1 MISRVKSVFVLRSI
15 PPRQFRPL
23 FLVMATTAG
32 DLNESIERNF
42 LQFLLKFKKSFIEDP
57 SVGGES
63 HYISRIK
70 EMKQNGVRNLL
81 VDFKH
86 ISELNA
92 DDLDF
97 DPLDFEMVISQHFLR
112 VQPALLKAVNTFV
125 RSINPEITEW
135 VASSPHP
142 FALGFYNLGDT
153 KGIRSLRTRA
163 LGELQAIGG
172 TVTRTSEVKPEL
184 IVGVFE
190 CPECKREITGVEQ
203 QFKYTE
209 PALCLNPQCRNRG
222 NFILKPESSVFTD
235 WQKVRLQEHASD
247 IPAGSMPRSIDVII
261 RGEMCDRVKPGD
273 KITVSGALIV
283 VPDVPA
289 LMKPGDVSKTVRREQ
304 RKKPA
309 DSAADGVSGIKQL
322 GVRNLSYKICF
333 VSSYVEVDGAA
344 APGTMYGSI
353 DDGSDASNTVM
364 ISAAEKEK
372 LREISESPNVFSL
385 LASAIAPRVSGH
397 EDIKKGVLLMLMGGV
412 QKQTAEGVKLRGDIN
427 TCIVGDPSTAKSQ
440 FLKFVASFY
449 PRTVYTSG
457 KASTAAGLTASVT
470 RDVDANDVVIEP
482 GALMLADN
490 GVCCIDEFD
499 KMDLK
504 DQVAIH
510 EAMEQ
515 QTISISKAGIQA
527 QMNARA
533 SILAAANPKYGT
545 YDPSKSLRQ
554 NVDFSEPILSRFD
567 LFYVV
572 LDRINPEDDKRISE
586 HIIQLRNPNHTAT
599 QRQEVSTQELLQY
612 IKLGKQIKPRLTEP
626 ARRRVIRYYTAMRQ
640 HEKSSYRRAY
650 RVTVRQLESLIRL
663 SEALAR
669 VYWSDEVRGE
679 HVDEAYALLRGS
691 IRRIDQA
698 NVEFELTEEERP
710 PVEETMDDGTAMDVT
725 DGAGAETQARR
736 KPKKLQIGYAEYE
749 RIARMLAMHLD
760 QEEAEL
766 RTVTEE
772 ELIAWYIMQV
782 ESSIQTESM
791 LLDTQRMIELVIER
805 LVNKD
810 KILIVLEES
819 KDPKNPQQRV
829 LTKHPNFVTDTAPT
843 FTHAA
848 TGTQVGG
855 PATQV

>member
-1 MISRVKSVFVLRSI
+1 M
-15 PPRQFRPL
+15 
-23 FLVMATTAG
+23 
-32 DLNESIERNF
+32 NESIERNF
-42 LQFLLKFKKSFIEDP
+42 LQVLLKFKKSFMEDV
-57 SVGGES
+57 STGGEPF
-63 HYISRIK
+63 YISKVK
-70 EMKQNGVRNLL
+70 EMKMNGLRNLL

-86 ISELNA
+86 IAELNA
-92 DDLDF
+92 EDLDF
-97 DPLDFEMVISQHFLR
+97 DPLDFEMVIQQHYLR
-112 VQPALLKAVNTFV
+112 VQSALLKAVSTFV
-125 RSINPEITEW
+125 RSINPEVTEW
-135 VASSPHP
+135 VSSSPHP
-142 FALGFYNLGDT
+142 LGLGFYNLGDSH
-153 KGIRSLRTRA
+153 GLRSLRTA
-163 LGELQAIGG
+163 KLGELQAIGG

-184 IVGVFE
+184 MVAVFD
-190 CPECKREITGVEQ
+190 CPDCGREITGVEQ
-203 QFKYTE
+203 QFKFTE
-209 PALCLNPQCRNRG
+209 PPICLNPQCRNKNG
-222 NFILKPESSVFTD
+222 FILKPANSVFAD
-235 WQKVRLQEHASD
+235 WQKVRLQENAGD

-261 RGEMCDRVKPGD
+261 RGELCDRVKPGD
-273 KITVSGALIV
+273 KVTVTGALIV

-289 LMKPGDVSKTVRREQ
+289 LMKPGDISKSVRREQ
-304 RKKPA
+304 NKKPG
-309 DSAADGVSGIKQL
+309 DSAADGVTGIKQL
-322 GVRNLSYKICF
+322 GVRNLSHKTCF
-333 VSSYVEVDGAA
+333 VASFVSVEHAAGGVDDLTGENV
-344 APGTMYGSI
+344 I
-353 DDGSDASNTVM
+353 
-364 ISAAEKEK
+364 ISAATKEK
-372 LREISESPNVFSL
+372 LREISESPNVISL

-397 EDIKKGVLLMLMGGV
+397 EDIKKGILLMLMGGV
-412 QKQTAEGVKLRGDIN
+412 QKQSPEGVKLRGDIN
-427 TCIVGDPSTAKSQ
+427 TCIVGDPATAKSQ

-470 RDVDANDVVIEP
+470 RDPEINDVVIEP

-499 KMDLK
+499 KMDSK

-533 SILAAANPKYGT
+533 SILAAANPKWGN
-545 YDPSKSLRQ
+545 YDPSKSLKQ
-554 NVDFSEPILSRFD
+554 NVDLTEPILSRFD

-572 LDRINPEDDKRISE
+572 LDRVNPDDDRRIAKHVLS
-586 HIIQLRNPNHTAT
+586 LRMPNGASQAC
-599 QRQEVSTQELLQY
+599 QRQEVSTEELLQY
-612 IKLGKQIKPRLTEP
+612 INLSKQIKPRLTEA
-626 ARRRVIRYYTAMRQ
+626 ARRKVIKYYTAMRQ

-669 VYWSDEVRGE
+669 VFWSDEVRGE

-698 NVEFELTEEERP
+698 NVEFDLDQDPAPQENTATD
-710 PVEETMDDGTAMDVT
+710 ETAQDDTAMEVT
-725 DGAGAETQARR
+725 DMGDGETQVKR
-736 KPKKLQIGYAEYE
+736 KPKRLMIGYAEYE
-749 RIARMLAMHLD
+749 RVARMLAMHLD
-760 QEEAEL
+760 DEEAQL

-782 ESSIQTESM
+782 ESSIQTEAA

-819 KDPKNPQQRV
+819 KDPKNPQLRV

-843 FTHAA
+843 FTHASA
-848 TGTQVGG
+848 EPAGTQM
-855 PATQV
+855 

>member
-1 MISRVKSVFVLRSI
+1 
-15 PPRQFRPL
+15 
-23 FLVMATTAG
+23 MATTAG

-42 LQFLLKFKKSFIEDP
+42 LQFLLKFKRSFIEDP
-57 SVGGES
+57 SVGGEP
-63 HYISRIK
+63 HYISRVK

-86 ISELNA
+86 IAELNA

-97 DPLDFEMVISQHFLR
+97 DPLDFEMVIQQHFLR

-125 RSINPEITEW
+125 RSINSEVTEW

-142 FALGFYNLGDT
+142 FGLGFYNLGDT
-153 KGIRSLRTRA
+153 KGIRSLRTRG
-163 LGELQAIGG
+163 LGELQSIGG

-184 IVGVFE
+184 IVAVFQ

-203 QFKYTE
+203 QFKFTE
-209 PALCLNPQCRNRG
+209 PAMCLDPRCRNR
-222 NFILKPESSVFTD
+222 NRFILKPESSVFAD
-235 WQKVRLQEHASD
+235 WQKVRLQEHAGD

-261 RGEMCDRVKPGD
+261 RGEMCDRVKAGD

-289 LMKPGDVSKTVRREQ
+289 LMKPGDVSRTVRREQ
-304 RKKPA
+304 GKRPA
-309 DSAADGVSGIKQL
+309 DSAASDGVTGIKQL
-322 GVRNLSYKICF
+322 GVRNLSHKICF
-333 VSSYVEVDGAA
+333 VASYVEVDGQGT
-344 APGTMYGSI
+344 PGTLV
-353 DDGSDASNTVM
+353 DDTSENNVVM
-364 ISAAEKEK
+364 VSAAEKEK

-397 EDIKKGVLLMLMGGV
+397 EDIKKGILLMLMGGV
-412 QKQTAEGVKLRGDIN
+412 QKQTPEGVKLRGDIN

-440 FLKFVASFY
+440 FLKFVTSFY

-457 KASTAAGLTASVT
+457 KASSAAGLTASVS
-470 RDVDANDVVIEP
+470 RDLDVNDVVIEP

-499 KMDLK
+499 KMDQK

-533 SILAAANPKYGT
+533 SILAAANPKYGK

-554 NVDFSEPILSRFD
+554 NVDLTEPILSRFD

-572 LDRINPEDDKRISE
+572 LDRVNPEDDKRISE
-586 HIIQLRNPNHTAT
+586 YIVQLRMPGNTAS
-599 QRQEVSTQELLQY
+599 QRQEVSTHELLQY
-612 IKLGKQIKPRLTEP
+612 IKLAKQIKPRLTEP

-640 HEKSSYRRAY
+640 QEKSSYRRAY

-663 SEALAR
+663 SEGLAR

-698 NVEFELTEEERP
+698 SVEFDLAGAQEDLAA
-710 PVEETMDDGTAMDVT
+710 VDETMGEAPAEDGTAMDVS
-725 DGAGAETQARR
+725 DGANTQARR

-829 LTKHPNFVTDTAPT
+829 LTKHPNFITDTVPT
-843 FTHAA
+843 FTHA
-848 TGTQVGG
+848 TGTQV
-855 PATQV
+855 

>member
-1 MISRVKSVFVLRSI
+1 
-15 PPRQFRPL
+15 
-23 FLVMATTAG
+23 MANTAS

-42 LQFLLKFKKSFIEDP
+42 LQFLLKFKKSFIEDS
-57 SVGGES
+57 SVGGEPF
-63 HYISRIK
+63 YISRVR
-70 EMKQNGVRNLL
+70 EMKQNGIRNLL

-86 ISELNA
+86 IAELSA

-97 DPLDFEMVISQHFLR
+97 DPLDFEMVIQQHYLR
-112 VQPALLKAVNTFV
+112 VQSALLKAVNTFV
-125 RSINPEITEW
+125 RSISSEITEW

-142 FALGFYNLGDT
+142 FGLGFYNLGET
-153 KGIRSLRTRA
+153 RGIRSLRTRT
-163 LGELQAIGG
+163 LGELQTLGG

-203 QFKYTE
+203 QFKFTE
-209 PALCLNPQCRNRG
+209 PAICLNNNCRNRAR
-222 NFILKPESSVFTD
+222 FILKPESSVFAD
-235 WQKVRLQEHASD
+235 WQKIRLQEHAGD
-247 IPAGSMPRSIDVII
+247 IPAGSMPRSIDIII

-273 KITVSGALIV
+273 KITVTGALIV

-289 LMKPGDVSKTVRREQ
+289 LMKPGEVSKTVRRENG
-304 RKKPA
+304 KKPT
-309 DSAADGVSGIKQL
+309 DSDGGVTGIKQL
-322 GVRNLSYKICF
+322 GVRNLSHKTCF
-333 VSSYVEVDGAA
+333 IASYVEVDGSTI
-344 APGTMYGSI
+344 PGALLLNNEEGN
-353 DDGSDASNTVM
+353 DGTIM

-397 EDIKKGVLLMLMGGV
+397 EDIKKGILLMLMGGV
-412 QKQTAEGVKLRGDIN
+412 QKQTPEGVKLRGDIN

-457 KASTAAGLTASVT
+457 KASSAAGLTASVS
-470 RDVDANDVVIEP
+470 RDLDVNDVVIEP

-499 KMDLK
+499 KMDHK

-533 SILAAANPKYGT
+533 SILAAANPKYGK

-554 NVDFSEPILSRFD
+554 NVDLTEPILSRFD

-572 LDRINPEDDKRISE
+572 LDRVNPEDDKRISE
-586 HIIQLRNPNHTAT
+586 HIIQLRLPNNAPS
-599 QRQEVSTQELLQY
+599 QRQEISTHELLQY
-612 IKLGKQIKPRLTEP
+612 IKLAKQIKPRLTEG
-626 ARRRVIRYYTAMRQ
+626 ARRRVIRFYTAMRQ
-640 HEKSSYRRAY
+640 QEKSSYRRAY

-663 SEALAR
+663 SEGLAR

-679 HVDEAYALLRGS
+679 HVEEAYALLRGS

-698 NVEFELTEEERP
+698 NVEFDLGGEDVIPQVDEP
-710 PVEETMDDGTAMDVT
+710 IQGDADGSAMDVSESALGT
-725 DGAGAETQARR
+725 DTQARR
-736 KPKKLQIGYAEYE
+736 KPKRLQIGYAEYE

-819 KDPKNPQQRV
+819 SDPKNPQQRV

-843 FTHAA
+843 FTHASA
-848 TGTQVGG
+848 GMGS
-855 PATQV
+855 ATQM

>member
-1 MISRVKSVFVLRSI
+1 
-15 PPRQFRPL
+15 
-23 FLVMATTAG
+23 MATAG
-32 DLNESIERNF
+32 VDLNESIERNF
-42 LQFLLKFKKSFIEDP
+42 LQFLLKFKKSFMEDV
-57 SVGGES
+57 SIGGEPYYVS
-63 HYISRIK
+63 KVK
-70 EMKQNGVRNLL
+70 EMKLNGVRNLL

-86 ISELNA
+86 IAELNA
-92 DDLDF
+92 EDLDF
-97 DPLDFEMVISQHFLR
+97 DPLDFEMVIQQHYLR

-125 RSINPEITEW
+125 RSISSEVTEW

-142 FALGFYNLGDT
+142 FGLGFFNLGET
-153 KGIRSLRTRA
+153 HGIRSLRTRT
-163 LGELQAIGG
+163 LGELQTLGG

-184 IVGVFE
+184 IVAVFE
-190 CPECKREITGVEQ
+190 CPECRREITGVEQ
-203 QFKYTE
+203 QFKFTE
-209 PALCLNPQCRNRG
+209 PTICLNTNCRNRSR
-222 NFILKPESSVFTD
+222 FILKPESSVFAD
-235 WQKVRLQEHASD
+235 WQKIRLQEHAGD
-247 IPAGSMPRSIDVII
+247 IPAGSMPRSIDIII

-273 KITVSGALIV
+273 KVTVSGALIV

-289 LMKPGDVSKTVRREQ
+289 LMKPGDVSRTVRREQ
-304 RKKPA
+304 GKKPG
-309 DSAADGVSGIKQL
+309 DSDGGVTGIKQL
-322 GVRNLSYKICF
+322 GVRNLSHKTCF
-333 VSSYVEVDGAA
+333 VASYVEIEGSTTPGAIL
-344 APGTMYGSI
+344 TNT
-353 DDGSDASNTVM
+353 DEGSDNTIL

-385 LASAIAPRVSGH
+385 LASAIAPRVTGH
-397 EDIKKGVLLMLMGGV
+397 EDIKKGILLMLTGGV
-412 QKQTAEGVKLRGDIN
+412 QKQTPEGVKLRGDIN

-457 KASTAAGLTASVT
+457 KASSAAGLTASVS
-470 RDVDANDVVIEP
+470 RDLDVNDVVIEP

-533 SILAAANPKYGT
+533 SILAAANPKYGK

-554 NVDFSEPILSRFD
+554 NVDLTEPILSRFD

-572 LDRINPEDDKRISE
+572 LDRVNPEDDKRISE
-586 HIIQLRNPNHTAT
+586 HIVQLRLPNNNVS
-599 QRQEVSTQELLQY
+599 QRQEVSTHELLQY
-612 IKLGKQIKPRLTEP
+612 IKLAKQIKPRLTEA
-626 ARRRVIRYYTAMRQ
+626 ARRRVIKFYTAMRQ
-640 HEKSSYRRAY
+640 QEKSSYRRAY

-669 VYWSDEVRGE
+669 IYWSDEVRGE
-679 HVDEAYALLRGS
+679 HVEEAYALLRGS

-698 NVEFELTEEERP
+698 NIEFDLNEQTVQPDERM
-710 PVEETMDDGTAMDVT
+710 EETADGTAMDVT
-725 DGAGAETQARR
+725 DADADGETQARR
-736 KPKKLQIGYAEYE
+736 RPKRLQIGYAEYE

-772 ELIAWYIMQV
+772 ELIAWYILQV

-819 KDPKNPQQRV
+819 SDPKNPQQRV
-829 LTKHPNFVTDTAPT
+829 LTKHPNFVTDTVPT
-843 FTHAA
+843 FTHASA
-848 TGTQVGG
+848 AVGTQ
-855 PATQV
+855 

>member
-1 MISRVKSVFVLRSI
+1 
-15 PPRQFRPL
+15 
-23 FLVMATTAG
+23 MATTAG
-32 DLNESIERNF
+32 NDLNESIERNF
-42 LQFLLKFKKSFIEDP
+42 LQFLLKFRKSFMEDA
-57 SVGGES
+57 SGAGEPF
-63 HYISRIK
+63 YISKVK
-70 EMKQNGVRNLL
+70 EMKLNGVLNLL

-86 ISELNA
+86 ISDLNS

-97 DPLDFEMVISQHFLR
+97 DPLDFEMVIQQHYLR
-112 VQPALLKAVNTFV
+112 VQSALLKAVNTFV
-125 RSINPEITEW
+125 RSINSEITEW

-142 FALGFYNLGDT
+142 FGLGFFNLGEIH
-153 KGIRSLRTRA
+153 GLRSLRTRG
-163 LGELQAIGG
+163 LGQLQALGG
-172 TVTRTSEVKPEL
+172 TVTRTTDVKPEL
-184 IVGVFE
+184 VVAVFE
-190 CPECKREITGVEQ
+190 CVDCRREITGVEQ
-203 QFKYTE
+203 QFKFTE
-209 PALCLNPQCRNRG
+209 PAICLNLACRNR
-222 NFILKPESSVFTD
+222 NRFILKPESSVFAD
-235 WQKVRLQEHASD
+235 WQKIRLQEHAGD

-273 KITVSGALIV
+273 KVNVTGGLIV

-289 LMKPGDVSKTVRREQ
+289 LMKPGDISKSVKREQ
-304 RKKPA
+304 NKRPG
-309 DSAADGVSGIKQL
+309 DSSGDGGVRGIKQL
-322 GVRNLSYKICF
+322 GVRDLSYKTCF
-333 VSSYVEVDGAA
+333 VSSFISTEATANQVSPCGL
-344 APGTMYGSI
+344 SS
-353 DDGSDASNTVM
+353 DDPAENTIF

-385 LASAIAPRVSGH
+385 LASAIAPQVSGH
-397 EDIKKGVLLMLMGGV
+397 EDIKKGILLMLMGGV
-412 QKQTAEGVKLRGDIN
+412 QKQTPEGVKLRGDIN

-457 KASTAAGLTASVT
+457 KASSAAGLTASVS
-470 RDVDANDVVIEP
+470 RDPEINDVVIEP

-499 KMDLK
+499 KMDHK

-533 SILAAANPKYGT
+533 SILAAANPKWGR
-545 YDPSKSLRQ
+545 YDPSKSLKQ
-554 NVDFSEPILSRFD
+554 NVDLTEPILSRFD

-572 LDRINPEDDKRISE
+572 LDRTNPEDDKRIAD
-586 HIIQLRNPNHTAT
+586 HIVNLRLASRNQAPS
-599 QRQEVSTQELLQY
+599 QRAEVSTEELLQY
-612 IKLGKQIKPRLTEP
+612 IKLGKQIKPRITEA
-626 ARRRVIRYYTAMRQ
+626 ARRRVVKYYTAMRQ
-640 HEKSSYRRAY
+640 NEKSSYRRAY

-663 SEALAR
+663 SEGLAR
-669 VYWSDEVRGE
+669 VYWSDEVRGD

-691 IRRIDQA
+691 IRRIDQSNIELDPNDEGVTDDA
-698 NVEFELTEEERP
+698 NMEQSAADE
-710 PVEETMDDGTAMDVT
+710 TAMDVT
-725 DGAGAETQARR
+725 DGDADTQARR
-736 KPKKLQIGYAEYE
+736 KPKRLMIGYAEYE

-760 QEEAEL
+760 AEEEQL

-782 ESSIQTESM
+782 ESGIQSETV

-843 FTHAA
+843 LTHAMPGA
-848 TGTQVGG
+848 S
-855 PATQV
+855 ATQV

>member
-1 MISRVKSVFVLRSI
+1 
-15 PPRQFRPL
+15 
-23 FLVMATTAG
+23 MATTAG

-42 LQFLLKFKKSFIEDP
+42 LQFLLKFKRSFIEDP
-57 SVGGES
+57 SVGGEP
-63 HYISRIK
+63 HYISRVK

-86 ISELNA
+86 IAELNA

-97 DPLDFEMVISQHFLR
+97 DPLDFEMVIQQHFLR

-125 RSINPEITEW
+125 RSINSEVTEW

-142 FALGFYNLGDT
+142 FGLGFYNLGDT
-153 KGIRSLRTRA
+153 KGIRSLRTRG
-163 LGELQAIGG
+163 LGELQSIGG

-184 IVGVFE
+184 IVAVFQ

-203 QFKYTE
+203 QFKFTE
-209 PALCLNPQCRNRG
+209 PAMCLDPRCRNR
-222 NFILKPESSVFTD
+222 NRFILKPESSVFAD
-235 WQKVRLQEHASD
+235 WQKVRLQEHAGD

-261 RGEMCDRVKPGD
+261 RGEMCDRVKAGD

-289 LMKPGDVSKTVRREQ
+289 LMKPGDVSRTVRREQ
-304 RKKPA
+304 GKRPA
-309 DSAADGVSGIKQL
+309 DSAASDGVTGIKQL
-322 GVRNLSYKICF
+322 GVRNLSHKICF
-333 VSSYVEVDGAA
+333 VASYVEVDGQGT
-344 APGTMYGSI
+344 PGTLV
-353 DDGSDASNTVM
+353 DDTSENNVVM
-364 ISAAEKEK
+364 VSAAEKEK

-397 EDIKKGVLLMLMGGV
+397 EDIKKGILLMLMGGV
-412 QKQTAEGVKLRGDIN
+412 QKQTPEGVKLRGDIN

-440 FLKFVASFY
+440 FLKFVTSFY

-457 KASTAAGLTASVT
+457 KASSAAGLTASVS
-470 RDVDANDVVIEP
+470 RDLDVNDVVIEP

-499 KMDLK
+499 KMDQK

-533 SILAAANPKYGT
+533 SILAAANPKYGK

-554 NVDFSEPILSRFD
+554 NVDLTEPILSRFD

-572 LDRINPEDDKRISE
+572 LDRVNPEDDKRISE
-586 HIIQLRNPNHTAT
+586 YIVQLRMPGNTAS
-599 QRQEVSTQELLQY
+599 QRQEVSTHELLQY
-612 IKLGKQIKPRLTEP
+612 IKLAKQIKPRLTEP

-640 HEKSSYRRAY
+640 QEKSSYRRAY

-663 SEALAR
+663 SEGLAR

-698 NVEFELTEEERP
+698 SVEFDLAGAQEDLAA
-710 PVEETMDDGTAMDVT
+710 VDETMGEAPAEDGTAMDVS
-725 DGAGAETQARR
+725 DGANTQARR

-760 QEEAEL
+760 HEEAEL

-829 LTKHPNFVTDTAPT
+829 LTKHPNFITDTVPT
-843 FTHAA
+843 FTHA
-848 TGTQVGG
+848 TGTQV
-855 PATQV
+855 

>member
-1 MISRVKSVFVLRSI
+1 
-15 PPRQFRPL
+15 
-23 FLVMATTAG
+23 MANVSS

-42 LQFLLKFKKSFIEDP
+42 LQFLLKFKKSFIEE
-57 SVGGES
+57 SNRGEPF
-63 HYISRIK
+63 YISKVK
-70 EMKQNGVRNLL
+70 EMKLTGVRNLL

-92 DDLDF
+92 EDLDF
-97 DPLDFEMVISQHFLR
+97 DPLDFEMVIQLHYLR

-125 RSINPEITEW
+125 RSISSEVTEW
-135 VASSPHP
+135 VSSSPHP
-142 FALGFYNLGDT
+142 FGLGFYNLGE
-153 KGIRSLRTRA
+153 IQSLRALRTRG
-163 LGELQAIGG
+163 LGQLQALGG
-172 TVTRTSEVKPEL
+172 TVTRTSDVKPEL
-184 IVGVFE
+184 TLGVFI
-190 CPECKREITGVEQ
+190 CPGCQREITGIEQ
-203 QFKYTE
+203 QFKFTE
-209 PALCLNPQCRNRG
+209 PAICPDQRCRNRKG
-222 NFILKPESSVFTD
+222 FILKPESSIFAD
-235 WQKVRLQEHASD
+235 WQKIRLQEHAGD

-273 KITVSGALIV
+273 KVVVSGALIV
-283 VPDVPA
+283 VPDVPS
-289 LMKPGDVSKTVRREQ
+289 LMKPGDVSKSVRREQ
-304 RKKPA
+304 SKKPIEA
-309 DSAADGVSGIKQL
+309 SGDGGVRGIKQL
-322 GVRNLSYKICF
+322 GVRDLTYKTCF
-333 VSSYVEVDGAA
+333 VASFISSQNNA
-344 APGTMYGSI
+344 GTTGGNIVSNEE
-353 DDGSDASNTVM
+353 DAENTLF

-385 LASAIAPRVSGH
+385 LASAIAPQVSGH
-397 EDIKKGVLLMLMGGV
+397 EDIKKGILLMLMGGV
-412 QKQTAEGVKLRGDIN
+412 QKQTPEGVKLRGDIN

-457 KASTAAGLTASVT
+457 KASSAAGLTASVS
-470 RDVDANDVVIEP
+470 RDPEINDVVIEP

-533 SILAAANPKYGT
+533 SILAAANPKYGR

-554 NVDFSEPILSRFD
+554 NVDLTEPILSRFD

-572 LDRINPEDDKRISE
+572 LDRINPEDDKRIGD
-586 HIIQLRNPNHTAT
+586 HIVQLRLAAGGNARSNSQST
-599 QRQEVSTQELLQY
+599 QEVSTQELLQY
-612 IKLGKQIKPRLTEP
+612 IKLAKQVKPHVTEP
-626 ARRRVIRYYTAMRQ
+626 ARRRIVKYYTAMRQ
-640 HEKSSYRRAY
+640 NEKSSYRRAY
-650 RVTVRQLESLIRL
+650 RVTVRQLESLVRL

-669 VYWSDEVRGE
+669 VYWSDEVRAE
-679 HVDEAYALLRGS
+679 HVEEAYALLKGS
-691 IRRIDQA
+691 IRRIDQSS
-698 NVEFELTEEERP
+698 VEFDLEDKAEDEQMGEEGTERP
-710 PVEETMDDGTAMDVT
+710 SADETMDDVD
-725 DGAGAETQARR
+725 DSETQAKR
-736 KPKKLQIGYAEYE
+736 KPKRLMIGFAEYE

-782 ESSIQTESM
+782 EGSIQTESA
-791 LLDTQRMIELVIER
+791 LLETQRMIELVIER

-810 KILIVLEES
+810 RILIVLEES
-819 KDPKNPQQRV
+819 RDPKNPQQRV

-843 FTHAA
+843 FTHATADVA
-848 TGTQVGG
+848 TTQ
-855 PATQV
+855 

>member
-1 MISRVKSVFVLRSI
+1 
-15 PPRQFRPL
+15 
-23 FLVMATTAG
+23 MAATSN

-42 LQFLLKFKKSFIEDP
+42 LQFLLKFKKSFMEDA
-57 SVGGES
+57 SVGGEPF
-63 HYISRIK
+63 YISKVK
-70 EMKQNGVRNLL
+70 EMKMNGVRNLL

-86 ISELNA
+86 IAELNVE
-92 DDLDF
+92 DLDF
-97 DPLDFEMVISQHFLR
+97 DPLDFEMVIQQHYLR

-125 RSINPEITEW
+125 RSINSEITEW
-135 VASSPHP
+135 VASAPHP
-142 FALGFYNLGDT
+142 FGLGFFNLGESH
-153 KGIRSLRTRA
+153 GLRSLRTRT

-184 IVGVFE
+184 MVAVFD
-190 CPECKREITGVEQ
+190 CPDCGREITGVEQ
-203 QFKYTE
+203 QFKFTE
-209 PALCLNPQCRNRG
+209 PAICLNQQCRNKNG
-222 NFILKPESSVFTD
+222 FVLKPESSVFAD
-235 WQKVRLQEHASD
+235 WQKVRLQEHAGD

-273 KITVSGALIV
+273 KVTVTGALIV

-289 LMKPGDVSKTVRREQ
+289 LMKPGDISKSVRREQ
-304 RKKPA
+304 NKRPG
-309 DSAADGVSGIKQL
+309 DSSGDGVTGIKQL
-322 GVRNLSYKICF
+322 GVRNLSHKTCF
-333 VSSYVEVDGAA
+333 VASFVTVDDSAGMIA
-344 APGTMYGSI
+344 
-353 DDGSDASNTVM
+353 DDINDNVI
-364 ISAAEKEK
+364 ISAAAKEK

-397 EDIKKGVLLMLMGGV
+397 EDIKKGILLMLMGGV
-412 QKQTAEGVKLRGDIN
+412 QKHSPEGVKLRGDIN
-427 TCIVGDPSTAKSQ
+427 TCIVGDPATAKSQ

-470 RDVDANDVVIEP
+470 RDPEINDVVIEP

-499 KMDLK
+499 KMDSK

-527 QMNARA
+527 QMNARS
-533 SILAAANPKYGT
+533 SILAAANPKWGH
-545 YDPSKSLRQ
+545 YDPSKSLKQ
-554 NVDFSEPILSRFD
+554 NVDLSEPILSRFD

-572 LDRINPEDDKRISE
+572 LDRVNPEDDKRIAE
-586 HIIQLRNPNHTAT
+586 HIVSLRLPNGAARAS
-599 QRQEVSTQELLQY
+599 QRQEVTTEELLQY
-612 IKLGKQIKPRLTEP
+612 IKLSKQIKPRLTEP

-698 NVEFELTEEERP
+698 NVEFDLDDENVPQEHTSA
-710 PVEETMDDGTAMDVT
+710 EETAAQEDTAMDVT
-725 DGAGAETQARR
+725 DMGDGDTQIKR
-736 KPKKLQIGYAEYE
+736 KPKRLMIGYAEYE
-749 RIARMLAMHLD
+749 RVARMLAMHLD
-760 QEEAEL
+760 EEEAQL

-782 ESSIQTESM
+782 ESSIQTESS
-791 LLDTQRMIELVIER
+791 LLETQRMIELVIER

-843 FTHAA
+843 FTHASA
-848 TGTQVGG
+848 EPLNTQM
-855 PATQV
+855 

>member
-1 MISRVKSVFVLRSI
+1 MSSTSN
-15 PPRQFRPL
+15 
-23 FLVMATTAG
+23 

-42 LQFLLKFKKSFIEDP
+42 LQFLLKFKKSFIED
-57 SVGGES
+57 STANRGEPV
-63 HYISRIK
+63 YVSRVK
-70 EMKQNGVRNLL
+70 EMKQRGVRNLL

-97 DPLDFEMVISQHFLR
+97 DPLDFEMVIQQHYLR

-125 RSINPEITEW
+125 RSISSEVTDW
-135 VASSPHP
+135 VSSSPHP
-142 FALGFYNLGDT
+142 FGLGFYNLGDVHSL
-153 KGIRSLRTRA
+153 RSLRTRG
-163 LGELQAIGG
+163 LGQLQTLGG

-184 IVGVFE
+184 VLGVFQ
-190 CPECKREITGVEQ
+190 CPTCNREITGIEQ
-203 QFKYTE
+203 QFKFTE
-209 PALCLNPQCRNRG
+209 PAICPDQRCRNRKG
-222 NFILKPESSVFTD
+222 FILKPESSVFAD
-235 WQKVRLQEHASD
+235 WQKIRLQEHAGD

-273 KITVSGALIV
+273 KVTVTGALIV
-283 VPDVPA
+283 VPDVPS
-289 LMKPGDVSKTVRREQ
+289 LMKPGDVSKSVRREQ
-304 RKKPA
+304 SKRPIEA
-309 DSAADGVSGIKQL
+309 SGDGGVKGIKQL
-322 GVRNLSYKICF
+322 GVRDLTYKTCF
-333 VSSYVEVDGAA
+333 VASFITSQTTSSNNQSHPV
-344 APGTMYGSI
+344 I
-353 DDGSDASNTVM
+353 SNEDSADSTVF

-372 LREISESPNVFSL
+372 MREISESPNVFSL
-385 LASAIAPRVSGH
+385 LAGAIAPQVSGH
-397 EDIKKGVLLMLMGGV
+397 EDIKKGILLMLVGGV
-412 QKQTAEGVKLRGDIN
+412 QKQTPEGVKLRGDIN

-457 KASTAAGLTASVT
+457 KASSAAGLTASVS
-470 RDVDANDVVIEP
+470 RDPEINDVVIEP

-499 KMDLK
+499 KMDHK

-533 SILAAANPKYGT
+533 SILAAANPKYGR

-554 NVDFSEPILSRFD
+554 NVDLTEPILSRFD

-572 LDRINPEDDKRISE
+572 LDRVNAEDDKRIGE
-586 HIIQLRNPNHTAT
+586 HIVNLRLAAGNRNPTQS
-599 QRQEVSTQELLQY
+599 QRQEVTTEELLQY
-612 IKLGKQIKPRLTEP
+612 IKLAKQVKPRITEP
-626 ARRRVIRYYTAMRQ
+626 ARRRIVKYYTAMRQ
-640 HEKSSYRRAY
+640 NEKSSYRRAY
-650 RVTVRQLESLIRL
+650 RVTVRQLESLVRL

-679 HVDEAYALLRGS
+679 HVEEAYALLRGS
-691 IRRIDQA
+691 IKRIDQA
-698 NVEFELTEEERP
+698 NVEFDLEGQAAADEEMPDASAQEQSA
-710 PVEETMDDGTAMDVT
+710 TDAMDE
-725 DGAGAETQARR
+725 DGVEDDTQAKR
-736 KPKKLQIGYAEYE
+736 KPKRLMMGFAEYE

-760 QEEAEL
+760 EEEAQQ

-782 ESSIQTESM
+782 ESSIQTEAA

-810 KILIVLEES
+810 RILLVLEAS
-819 KDPKNPQQRV
+819 SDPKNPQQRV

-843 FTHAA
+843 FTHA
-848 TGTQVGG
+848 TGDITQ
-855 PATQV
+855 Q

>member
-1 MISRVKSVFVLRSI
+1 
-15 PPRQFRPL
+15 
-23 FLVMATTAG
+23 MATTST

-42 LQFLLKFKKSFIEDP
+42 LQFLLKFKKSFIEEGT
-57 SVGGES
+57 VGNRDS
-63 HYISRIK
+63 FYVNKVR
-70 EMKQNGVRNLL
+70 EMKMNGVRNLL

-97 DPLDFEMVISQHFLR
+97 DPLDFEMVIQEHYLRYVIFLCVIYCMSR

-125 RSINPEITEW
+125 RSISPEVTEW
-135 VASSPHP
+135 VASAPHP
-142 FALGFYNLGDT
+142 FGLGFYNLDET
-153 KGIRSLRTRA
+153 RTLRSLRTRG
-163 LGELQAIGG
+163 LGQLQALGG

-184 IVGVFE
+184 VVGVFE
-190 CPECKREITGVEQ
+190 CPDCGREITGVEQ
-203 QFKYTE
+203 QFKFTE
-209 PALCLNPQCRNRG
+209 PAICLNLQCRNRG
-222 NFILKPESSVFTD
+222 RFILKPDSSMFAD
-235 WQKVRLQEHASD
+235 WQKVRLQEHAGD

-273 KITVSGALIV
+273 KVTVTGALIV

-289 LMKPGDVSKTVRREQ
+289 LMKPGDISKSLKREQ
-304 RKKPA
+304 GNKRTNE
-309 DSAADGVSGIKQL
+309 DGGVRGIKQL
-322 GVRNLSYKICF
+322 GVRDLTYKTCF
-333 VSSYVEVDGAA
+333 VSSFITTDDQTSSA
-344 APGTMYGSI
+344 APMAA
-353 DDGSDASNTVM
+353 SDEGDATVYV
-364 ISAAEKEK
+364 SAAQKEK

-385 LASAIAPRVSGH
+385 LAGAIAPQVSGH
-397 EDIKKGVLLMLMGGV
+397 EDIKKGILLMLMGGV
-412 QKQTAEGVKLRGDIN
+412 QKQTPEGVKLRGDIN

-440 FLKFVASFY
+440 FLKFVASFL

-457 KASTAAGLTASVT
+457 KASSAAGLTASVS
-470 RDVDANDVVIEP
+470 RDPEINDVVIEP

-499 KMDLK
+499 KMDIK

-533 SILAAANPKYGT
+533 SILAAANPKWGK
-545 YDPSKSLRQ
+545 YDTSKSLRQ
-554 NVDFSEPILSRFD
+554 NVDMTEPILSRFD

-572 LDRINPEDDKRISE
+572 LDRVNPEDDKRIAH
-586 HIIQLRNPNHTAT
+586 HIVNLRLHNRTETP
-599 QRQEVSTQELLQY
+599 QEVTTQELLQY
-612 IKLGKQIKPRLTEP
+612 LKLSKQIKPRLTEP

-640 HEKSSYRRAY
+640 NEKSSYRRAY

-669 VYWSDEVRGE
+669 VHWSDEVRGE

-691 IRRIDQA
+691 IKRIDQT
-698 NVEFELTEEERP
+698 NIEFDIG
-710 PVEETMDDGTAMDVT
+710 DDQTG
-725 DGAGAETQARR
+725 GAETETQPEDQMAAEDAAMDETDAADTQVKR
-736 KPKKLQIGYAEYE
+736 KAKKLMIGYAEYE

-760 QEEAEL
+760 DEETNL

-772 ELIAWYIMQV
+772 ELILWYIQQV
-782 ESSIQTESM
+782 ESSITTESV
-791 LLDTQRMIELVIER
+791 LHDTQRMIELIIER

-819 KDPKNPQQRV
+819 SNPKNPQLRV
-829 LTKHPNFVTDTAPT
+829 LTKHPNFVTDSMGPSH
-843 FTHAA
+843 THIASH
-848 TGTQVGG
+848 TQQE
-855 PATQV
+855 TQL

>member
-1 MISRVKSVFVLRSI
+1 
-15 PPRQFRPL
+15 
-23 FLVMATTAG
+23 MANVSS

-42 LQFLLKFKKSFIEDP
+42 LQFLLKFRKSFIEE
-57 SVGGES
+57 SNRGEPF
-63 HYISRIK
+63 YISKVK
-70 EMKQNGVRNLL
+70 EMKLTGVRNLL

-92 DDLDF
+92 EDLDF
-97 DPLDFEMVISQHFLR
+97 DPLDFEMVIQLHYLR

-125 RSINPEITEW
+125 RSISSEVTEW
-135 VASSPHP
+135 VSSSPHP
-142 FALGFYNLGDT
+142 FGLGFYNLGD
-153 KGIRSLRTRA
+153 IQSLRALRTRG
-163 LGELQAIGG
+163 LGQLQALGG
-172 TVTRTSEVKPEL
+172 TVTRTSDVKPEL
-184 IVGVFE
+184 TLGVFI
-190 CPECKREITGVEQ
+190 CPGCQREITGIEQ
-203 QFKYTE
+203 QFKFTE
-209 PALCLNPQCRNRG
+209 PAICPDQRCRNRKG
-222 NFILKPESSVFTD
+222 FILKPESSIFAD
-235 WQKVRLQEHASD
+235 WQKIRLQEHAGD

-273 KITVSGALIV
+273 KVVVSGALIV
-283 VPDVPA
+283 VPDVPS
-289 LMKPGDVSKTVRREQ
+289 LMKPGDVSKSVRREQ
-304 RKKPA
+304 SKKPIEA
-309 DSAADGVSGIKQL
+309 SGDGGVRGIKQL
-322 GVRNLSYKICF
+322 GVRDLTYKTCF
-333 VSSYVEVDGAA
+333 VASFISSQNNA
-344 APGTMYGSI
+344 GTTGGNIVSNEE
-353 DDGSDASNTVM
+353 DAENTLF

-385 LASAIAPRVSGH
+385 LASAIAPQVSGH
-397 EDIKKGVLLMLMGGV
+397 EDIKKGILLMLMGGV
-412 QKQTAEGVKLRGDIN
+412 QKQTPEGVKLRGDIN

-457 KASTAAGLTASVT
+457 KASSAAGLTASVS
-470 RDVDANDVVIEP
+470 RDPEINDVVIEP

-533 SILAAANPKYGT
+533 SILAAANPKYGR

-554 NVDFSEPILSRFD
+554 NVDLTEPILSRFD

-572 LDRINPEDDKRISE
+572 LDRINPEDDKRIGD
-586 HIIQLRNPNHTAT
+586 HIVQLRLAAGGNARSNSQST
-599 QRQEVSTQELLQY
+599 QEVSTQELLQY
-612 IKLGKQIKPRLTEP
+612 IKLAKQVKPHVTEP
-626 ARRRVIRYYTAMRQ
+626 AKRRIVKYYTAMRQ
-640 HEKSSYRRAY
+640 NEKSSYRRAY
-650 RVTVRQLESLIRL
+650 RVTVRQLESLVRL

-669 VYWSDEVRGE
+669 VYWSDEVRAE
-679 HVDEAYALLRGS
+679 HVEEAYALLKGS
-691 IRRIDQA
+691 IRRIDQSS
-698 NVEFELTEEERP
+698 VEFDLEDKAEDEQMGQEGAERAS
-710 PVEETMDDGTAMDVT
+710 VDETMEDADES
-725 DGAGAETQARR
+725 ETQAKR
-736 KPKKLQIGYAEYE
+736 KPKRLMIGFAEYE

-782 ESSIQTESM
+782 EGSIQTESA
-791 LLDTQRMIELVIER
+791 LLETQRMIELVIER

-810 KILIVLEES
+810 RILIVLEES
-819 KDPKNPQQRV
+819 RDPKNLQQRV

-843 FTHAA
+843 FTHASADVA
-848 TGTQVGG
+848 TTQ
-855 PATQV
+855 

>member
-1 MISRVKSVFVLRSI
+1 
-15 PPRQFRPL
+15 
-23 FLVMATTAG
+23 MANVSS

-42 LQFLLKFKKSFIEDP
+42 LQFLLRFRKSFIEEANR
-57 SVGGES
+57 GEAFYVS
-63 HYISRIK
+63 KVK
-70 EMKQNGVRNLL
+70 EMKQTGVRNLL

-92 DDLDF
+92 EDLDF
-97 DPLDFEMVISQHFLR
+97 DPLDFEMVIQLHYLR

-125 RSINPEITEW
+125 RSISSEVTEW
-135 VASSPHP
+135 VSSSPHP
-142 FALGFYNLGDT
+142 FGLGFYNLGE
-153 KGIRSLRTRA
+153 IQSLRALRTRG
-163 LGELQAIGG
+163 LGQLQALGG
-172 TVTRTSEVKPEL
+172 TVTRTSDVKPEL
-184 IVGVFE
+184 TLGVFI
-190 CPECKREITGVEQ
+190 CPECQREITGIEQ
-203 QFKYTE
+203 QFKFTE
-209 PALCLNPQCRNRG
+209 PAICPEQRCRNRKG
-222 NFILKPESSVFTD
+222 FILKPESSIFAD
-235 WQKVRLQEHASD
+235 WQKIRLQEHAGD

-273 KITVSGALIV
+273 KVVVTGALIV
-283 VPDVPA
+283 VPDVPS
-289 LMKPGDVSKTVRREQ
+289 LMKPGDVSKSVRREQ
-304 RKKPA
+304 SKKPIEA
-309 DSAADGVSGIKQL
+309 SGDGGVRGIKQL
-322 GVRNLSYKICF
+322 GVRDLTYKTCF
-333 VSSYVEVDGAA
+333 VASFISSQNN
-344 APGTMYGSI
+344 
-353 DDGSDASNTVM
+353 ASTTGGNIVSNEEEAENTLF

-385 LASAIAPRVSGH
+385 LASAIAPQVSGH
-397 EDIKKGVLLMLMGGV
+397 EDIKKGILLMLMGGV
-412 QKQTAEGVKLRGDIN
+412 QKQTPEGVKLRGDIN

-457 KASTAAGLTASVT
+457 KASSAAGLTASVS
-470 RDVDANDVVIEP
+470 RDPEINDVVIEP

-533 SILAAANPKYGT
+533 SILAAANPKYGR

-554 NVDFSEPILSRFD
+554 NVDLTEPILSRFD

-572 LDRINPEDDKRISE
+572 LDRINPEDDKRIGD
-586 HIIQLRNPNHTAT
+586 HIVQLRLAAGGNARANS
-599 QRQEVSTQELLQY
+599 QSVQEVSTQELLQY
-612 IKLGKQIKPRLTEP
+612 IKLAKQVKPHITEP
-626 ARRRVIRYYTAMRQ
+626 ARRRIVKYYTAMRQ
-640 HEKSSYRRAY
+640 NEKSSYRRAY
-650 RVTVRQLESLIRL
+650 RVTVRQLESLVRL

-679 HVDEAYALLRGS
+679 HVEEAYALLKGS
-691 IRRIDQA
+691 IRRIDQS
-698 NVEFELTEEERP
+698 NVEFDLEGDAADEPMGEDAADRGTAD
-710 PVEETMDDGTAMDVT
+710 ETMEDADD
-725 DGAGAETQARR
+725 AETQAKR
-736 KPKKLQIGYAEYE
+736 KPKRLMIGFAEYE

-760 QEEAEL
+760 EEEAEL

-782 ESSIQTESM
+782 EGSIQTESA
-791 LLDTQRMIELVIER
+791 LLETQRMIELVIER

-810 KILIVLEES
+810 RILIVLEDS

-843 FTHAA
+843 FTHASADVAA
-848 TGTQVGG
+848 TTQ
-855 PATQV
+855 

>member
-1 MISRVKSVFVLRSI
+1 
-15 PPRQFRPL
+15 
-23 FLVMATTAG
+23 MAASAN

-42 LQFLLKFKKSFIEDP
+42 LQFLLKFRNSFMEHA
-57 SVGGES
+57 SVGGEPF
-63 HYISRIK
+63 YISRVK
-70 EMKQNGVRNLL
+70 EMKMNGVRNLL

-86 ISELNA
+86 IAELNA
-92 DDLDF
+92 EDLDF
-97 DPLDFEMVISQHFLR
+97 DPLDFEMVIQQHYLR

-125 RSINPEITEW
+125 RSINSEVTEW

-142 FALGFYNLGDT
+142 FGLGFYNLGDSR
-153 KGIRSLRTRA
+153 GLRSLRTRT

-184 IVGVFE
+184 MVAVFD
-190 CPECKREITGVEQ
+190 CPDCGREITGVEQ
-203 QFKYTE
+203 QFKFTE
-209 PALCLNPQCRNRG
+209 PPICLNPQCRNKSG
-222 NFILKPESSVFTD
+222 FILKPESSVFAD
-235 WQKVRLQEHASD
+235 WQKVRLQEHAGD
-247 IPAGSMPRSIDVII
+247 IPAGSMPRSIDVVI

-273 KITVSGALIV
+273 KVTVTGALIV

-289 LMKPGDVSKTVRREQ
+289 LMKPGDISKSVRREQ
-304 RKKPA
+304 NKRPG
-309 DSAADGVSGIKQL
+309 DSATSEGVTGIKQL
-322 GVRNLSYKICF
+322 GVRNLSHKTCF
-333 VSSYVEVDGAA
+333 VASFV
-344 APGTMYGSI
+344 TL
-353 DDGSDASNTVM
+353 DDTSVRGVVADDSGDNVI
-364 ISAAEKEK
+364 ISAATKEK

-397 EDIKKGVLLMLMGGV
+397 EDIKKGILLMLMGGV
-412 QKQTAEGVKLRGDIN
+412 QKQSPEGVKLRGDIN
-427 TCIVGDPSTAKSQ
+427 TCIVGDPATAKSQ

-470 RDVDANDVVIEP
+470 RDPEINDVVIEP

-499 KMDLK
+499 KMDSK

-527 QMNARA
+527 QMNARS
-533 SILAAANPKYGT
+533 SILAAANPKWGH

-554 NVDFSEPILSRFD
+554 NVDLTEPILSRFD

-572 LDRINPEDDKRISE
+572 LDRVNPEDDKRIAE
-586 HIIQLRNPNHTAT
+586 HIVGLRLPNGASQAS
-599 QRQEVSTQELLQY
+599 QRQEVSTEELLQY
-612 IKLGKQIKPRLTEP
+612 IKLSKQIKPRLTEP
-626 ARRRVIRYYTAMRQ
+626 ARRRVIRYYTSMRQ

-698 NVEFELTEEERP
+698 NVEFDLDDETSVP
-710 PVEETMDDGTAMDVT
+710 HQHTAHDEETAQDGTAMDVT
-725 DGAGAETQARR
+725 DMGEGDTQIKR
-736 KPKKLQIGYAEYE
+736 KPKRLMIGYAEYE
-749 RIARMLAMHLD
+749 RVARMLAMHLD
-760 QEEAEL
+760 EEEAQL
-766 RTVTEE
+766 RTVSEE

-782 ESSIQTESM
+782 ESSIQTESA
-791 LLDTQRMIELVIER
+791 LLETQRMIELVIER

-843 FTHAA
+843 FTHASA
-848 TGTQVGG
+848 GPDGSQV
-855 PATQV
+855 

>member
-1 MISRVKSVFVLRSI
+1 
-15 PPRQFRPL
+15 
-23 FLVMATTAG
+23 MATTAG

-42 LQFLLKFKKSFIEDP
+42 LQFLLKFKRSFIEDP
-57 SVGGES
+57 SVGGEP
-63 HYISRIK
+63 HYVSRVK

-86 ISELNA
+86 IAELNA

-97 DPLDFEMVISQHFLR
+97 DPLDFEMVIQQHFLR

-125 RSINPEITEW
+125 RSINAEVTEW

-142 FALGFYNLGDT
+142 FGLGFYNLGDT
-153 KGIRSLRTRA
+153 RGIRSLRTRG

-203 QFKYTE
+203 QFKFTE
-209 PALCLNPQCRNRG
+209 PAMCLDPRCRNR
-222 NFILKPESSVFTD
+222 NRFILKPESSVFAD
-235 WQKVRLQEHASD
+235 WQKVRLQEHAGD

-261 RGEMCDRVKPGD
+261 RGEMCDRVKAGD

-289 LMKPGDVSKTVRREQ
+289 LMKPGDVSRTVRREQ
-304 RKKPA
+304 GKRPA
-309 DSAADGVSGIKQL
+309 DSAAADGVTGIKQL
-322 GVRNLSYKICF
+322 GVRNLSHKICF
-333 VSSYVEVDGAA
+333 VASYVEVDGQGT
-344 APGTMYGSI
+344 PGTLV
-353 DDGSDASNTVM
+353 DDTSDNNVVM
-364 ISAAEKEK
+364 VSAAEKEK

-397 EDIKKGVLLMLMGGV
+397 EDIKKGILLMLMGGV
-412 QKQTAEGVKLRGDIN
+412 QKQTPEGVKLRGDIN

-457 KASTAAGLTASVT
+457 KASSAAGLTASVS
-470 RDVDANDVVIEP
+470 RDLDVNDVVIEP

-533 SILAAANPKYGT
+533 SILAAANPKYGK

-554 NVDFSEPILSRFD
+554 NVDLTEPILSRFD

-572 LDRINPEDDKRISE
+572 LDRVNPEDDKRISE
-586 HIIQLRNPNHTAT
+586 YIVQLRMPGNTAS
-599 QRQEVSTQELLQY
+599 QRQEVSTHELLQY
-612 IKLGKQIKPRLTEP
+612 IKLAKQIKPRLTEP

-640 HEKSSYRRAY
+640 QEKSSYRRAY

-663 SEALAR
+663 SEGLAR

-698 NVEFELTEEERP
+698 SVEFDLAGAQEDLP
-710 PVEETMDDGTAMDVT
+710 PADETMGEAPADDGTAMDVT
-725 DGAGAETQARR
+725 DAGDTQARR

-829 LTKHPNFVTDTAPT
+829 LTKHPNFITDTVPT
-843 FTHAA
+843 FTHA
-848 TGTQVGG
+848 TGTQ
-855 PATQV
+855 A

>member
-1 MISRVKSVFVLRSI
+1 
-15 PPRQFRPL
+15 
-23 FLVMATTAG
+23 MANVSS

-42 LQFLLKFKKSFIEDP
+42 LQFLLKFRKSFIEE
-57 SVGGES
+57 SNRGEPF
-63 HYISRIK
+63 YISKVK
-70 EMKQNGVRNLL
+70 EMKLTGVRNLL

-92 DDLDF
+92 EDLDF
-97 DPLDFEMVISQHFLR
+97 DPLDFEMVIQLHYLR

-125 RSINPEITEW
+125 RSISSEVTEW
-135 VASSPHP
+135 VSSSPHP
-142 FALGFYNLGDT
+142 FGLGFYNLGD
-153 KGIRSLRTRA
+153 IQSLRALRTRG
-163 LGELQAIGG
+163 LGQLQALGG
-172 TVTRTSEVKPEL
+172 TVTRTSDVKPEL
-184 IVGVFE
+184 TLGVFI
-190 CPECKREITGVEQ
+190 CPGCQREITGIEQ
-203 QFKYTE
+203 QFKFTE
-209 PALCLNPQCRNRG
+209 PAICPDQRCRNRKG
-222 NFILKPESSVFTD
+222 FILKPESSIFAD
-235 WQKVRLQEHASD
+235 WQKIRLQEHAGD

-273 KITVSGALIV
+273 KVVVSGALIV
-283 VPDVPA
+283 VPDVPS
-289 LMKPGDVSKTVRREQ
+289 LMKPGDVSKSVRREQ
-304 RKKPA
+304 SKKPIEA
-309 DSAADGVSGIKQL
+309 SGDGGVRGIKQL
-322 GVRNLSYKICF
+322 GVRDLTYKTCF
-333 VSSYVEVDGAA
+333 VASFISSQNNA
-344 APGTMYGSI
+344 GTTGGNIVSNEE
-353 DDGSDASNTVM
+353 DAENTLF

-385 LASAIAPRVSGH
+385 LASAIAPQVSGH
-397 EDIKKGVLLMLMGGV
+397 EDIKKGILLMLMGGV
-412 QKQTAEGVKLRGDIN
+412 QKQTPEGVKLRGDIN

-457 KASTAAGLTASVT
+457 KASSAAGLTASVS
-470 RDVDANDVVIEP
+470 RDPEINDVVIEP

-533 SILAAANPKYGT
+533 SILAAANPKYGR

-554 NVDFSEPILSRFD
+554 NVDLTEPILSRFD

-572 LDRINPEDDKRISE
+572 LDRINPEDDKRIGD
-586 HIIQLRNPNHTAT
+586 HIVQLRLAAGGNARSNSQST
-599 QRQEVSTQELLQY
+599 QEVSTQELLQY
-612 IKLGKQIKPRLTEP
+612 IKLAKQVKPHVTEP
-626 ARRRVIRYYTAMRQ
+626 AKRRIVKYYTAMRQ
-640 HEKSSYRRAY
+640 NEKSSYRRAY
-650 RVTVRQLESLIRL
+650 RVTVRQLESLVRL

-669 VYWSDEVRGE
+669 VYWSDEVRAE
-679 HVDEAYALLRGS
+679 HVEEAYALLKGS
-691 IRRIDQA
+691 IRRIDQSS
-698 NVEFELTEEERP
+698 VEFDLEDKAEDEQMGQEGAERAS
-710 PVEETMDDGTAMDVT
+710 VDETMEDADES
-725 DGAGAETQARR
+725 ETQAKR
-736 KPKKLQIGYAEYE
+736 KPKRLMIGFAEYE

-782 ESSIQTESM
+782 EGSIQTESA
-791 LLDTQRMIELVIER
+791 LLETQRMIELVIER

-810 KILIVLEES
+810 RILIVLEES
-819 KDPKNPQQRV
+819 RDPKNLQQRV

-843 FTHAA
+843 FTHASA
-848 TGTQVGG
+848 DVSTTQ
-855 PATQV
+855 

>member
-1 MISRVKSVFVLRSI
+1 
-15 PPRQFRPL
+15 
-23 FLVMATTAG
+23 MANSAS

-42 LQFLLKFKKSFIEDP
+42 LQFLLKFKKSFIED
-57 SVGGES
+57 SSIGGEPF
-63 HYISRIK
+63 YISRVR
-70 EMKQNGVRNLL
+70 EMKQNGIRNLL

-86 ISELNA
+86 IAELSA

-97 DPLDFEMVISQHFLR
+97 DPLDFEMVIQQHYLR
-112 VQPALLKAVNTFV
+112 VQSALLKAVNTFV
-125 RSINPEITEW
+125 RSISSEITEW

-142 FALGFYNLGDT
+142 FGLGFYNLGET
-153 KGIRSLRTRA
+153 RGIRSLRTRT
-163 LGELQAIGG
+163 LGELQTLGG

-203 QFKYTE
+203 QFKFTE
-209 PALCLNPQCRNRG
+209 PAICLNNSCRNRAR
-222 NFILKPESSVFTD
+222 FILKPESSVFAD
-235 WQKVRLQEHASD
+235 WQKIRLQEHAGD
-247 IPAGSMPRSIDVII
+247 IPAGSMPRSIDIII

-273 KITVSGALIV
+273 KITVTGALIV

-289 LMKPGDVSKTVRREQ
+289 LMKPGEVSKTVRRENG
-304 RKKPA
+304 KKPT
-309 DSAADGVSGIKQL
+309 DSDGGVTGIKQL
-322 GVRNLSYKICF
+322 GVRNLSHKTCF
-333 VSSYVEVDGAA
+333 IASYVEVDGSTI
-344 APGTMYGSI
+344 PGALLLNNEEGN
-353 DDGSDASNTVM
+353 DGTIM

-372 LREISESPNVFSL
+372 LREVSESPNVFSL

-397 EDIKKGVLLMLMGGV
+397 EDIKKGILLMLMGGV
-412 QKQTAEGVKLRGDIN
+412 QKQTPEGVKLRGDIN

-457 KASTAAGLTASVT
+457 KASSAAGLTASVS
-470 RDVDANDVVIEP
+470 RDLDVNDVVIEP

-499 KMDLK
+499 KMDHK

-533 SILAAANPKYGT
+533 SILAAANPKYGK

-554 NVDFSEPILSRFD
+554 NVDLTEPILSRFD

-572 LDRINPEDDKRISE
+572 IDRVNPEDDKRISE
-586 HIIQLRNPNHTAT
+586 HIIQLRLPNNAPS
-599 QRQEVSTQELLQY
+599 QRQEISTHELLQY
-612 IKLGKQIKPRLTEP
+612 IKLAKQTKPRLTEG
-626 ARRRVIRYYTAMRQ
+626 ARRRVIRFYTAMRQ
-640 HEKSSYRRAY
+640 QEKSSYRRAY

-679 HVDEAYALLRGS
+679 HVEEAYALLRGS

-698 NVEFELTEEERP
+698 NVEFDLGGEDSIPQVDEP
-710 PVEETMDDGTAMDVT
+710 MQGDPDGSAMDVSESALGT
-725 DGAGAETQARR
+725 DTQARR
-736 KPKKLQIGYAEYE
+736 KPKRLQIGYAEYE

-819 KDPKNPQQRV
+819 SDPKNPQQRV

-843 FTHAA
+843 FTHASA
-848 TGTQVGG
+848 GMGTS
-855 PATQV
+855 TQI

>member
-1 MISRVKSVFVLRSI
+1 
-15 PPRQFRPL
+15 
-23 FLVMATTAG
+23 MATAG
-32 DLNESIERNF
+32 VDLNESIERNF
-42 LQFLLKFKKSFIEDP
+42 LQFLLKFKKSFMEDA
-57 SVGGES
+57 SVGGEPYYVS
-63 HYISRIK
+63 KVK
-70 EMKQNGVRNLL
+70 EMKLNGVRNLL

-86 ISELNA
+86 IAELNA
-92 DDLDF
+92 EDLDF
-97 DPLDFEMVISQHFLR
+97 DPLDFEMVIQQHYLR

-125 RSINPEITEW
+125 RSISSEVTEW

-142 FALGFYNLGDT
+142 FGLGFFNLGET
-153 KGIRSLRTRA
+153 HGIRSLRTRT
-163 LGELQAIGG
+163 LGELQTLGG

-184 IVGVFE
+184 IVAVFE
-190 CPECKREITGVEQ
+190 CPECRREITGVEQ
-203 QFKYTE
+203 QFKFTE
-209 PALCLNPQCRNRG
+209 PTICLNTNCRNRSR
-222 NFILKPESSVFTD
+222 FILKPESSVFAD
-235 WQKVRLQEHASD
+235 WQKIRLQEHAGD
-247 IPAGSMPRSIDVII
+247 IPAGSMPRSIDIII

-273 KITVSGALIV
+273 KVTVSGALIV

-289 LMKPGDVSKTVRREQ
+289 LMKPGDVSRTVRREQ
-304 RKKPA
+304 GKKPG
-309 DSAADGVSGIKQL
+309 DSDGGVTGIKQL
-322 GVRNLSYKICF
+322 GVRNLSHKTCF
-333 VSSYVEVDGAA
+333 VASYVEIEGSTTPGAIL
-344 APGTMYGSI
+344 TNT
-353 DDGSDASNTVM
+353 DEGSDNTIL

-385 LASAIAPRVSGH
+385 LASAIAPRVTGH
-397 EDIKKGVLLMLMGGV
+397 EDIKKGILLMLTGGV
-412 QKQTAEGVKLRGDIN
+412 QKQTPEGVKLRGDIN

-457 KASTAAGLTASVT
+457 KASSAAGLTASVS
-470 RDVDANDVVIEP
+470 RDLDVNDVVIEP

-533 SILAAANPKYGT
+533 SILAAANPKYGK

-554 NVDFSEPILSRFD
+554 NVDLTEPILSRFD

-572 LDRINPEDDKRISE
+572 LDRVNPEDDKRISE
-586 HIIQLRNPNHTAT
+586 HIVQLRLPNNNVS

-612 IKLGKQIKPRLTEP
+612 IKLAKQIKPRLTEA
-626 ARRRVIRYYTAMRQ
+626 ARRRVIKFYTAMRQ
-640 HEKSSYRRAY
+640 QEKSSYRRAY

-669 VYWSDEVRGE
+669 IYWSDEVRGE
-679 HVDEAYALLRGS
+679 HVEEAYALLRGS

-698 NVEFELTEEERP
+698 NIEFDLNEQTVQPDERM
-710 PVEETMDDGTAMDVT
+710 EETADGTAMDVT
-725 DGAGAETQARR
+725 DADAEGETQARR
-736 KPKKLQIGYAEYE
+736 RPKRLQIGYAEYE

-772 ELIAWYIMQV
+772 ELIAWYILQV

-819 KDPKNPQQRV
+819 SDPKNPQQRV
-829 LTKHPNFVTDTAPT
+829 LTKHPNFVTDTVPT
-843 FTHAA
+843 FTHASA
-848 TGTQVGG
+848 AVGTQ
-855 PATQV
+855 

>member
-1 MISRVKSVFVLRSI
+1 
-15 PPRQFRPL
+15 
-23 FLVMATTAG
+23 MANVSS

-42 LQFLLKFKKSFIEDP
+42 LQFLLRFRKSFIEE
-57 SVGGES
+57 SNRGEPFYVS
-63 HYISRIK
+63 KVK
-70 EMKQNGVRNLL
+70 EMKQTGVRNLL

-92 DDLDF
+92 EDLDF
-97 DPLDFEMVISQHFLR
+97 DPLDFEMVIQLHYLR

-125 RSINPEITEW
+125 RSISSEVTEW
-135 VASSPHP
+135 VSSSPHP
-142 FALGFYNLGDT
+142 FGLGFYNLGD
-153 KGIRSLRTRA
+153 IQSLRALRTRG
-163 LGELQAIGG
+163 LGQLQALGG
-172 TVTRTSEVKPEL
+172 TVTRTSDVKPEL
-184 IVGVFE
+184 TLGVFI
-190 CPECKREITGVEQ
+190 CPDCQREITGIEQ
-203 QFKYTE
+203 QFKFTE
-209 PALCLNPQCRNRG
+209 PVICPDQRCRNRKG
-222 NFILKPESSVFTD
+222 FILKPESSIFAD
-235 WQKVRLQEHASD
+235 WQKIRLQEHAGD

-273 KITVSGALIV
+273 KVVVSGALIV
-283 VPDVPA
+283 VPDVPS
-289 LMKPGDVSKTVRREQ
+289 LMKPGDVSKSVRREQ
-304 RKKPA
+304 SKKPIEA
-309 DSAADGVSGIKQL
+309 SGDGGVRGIKQL
-322 GVRNLSYKICF
+322 GVRDLTYKTCF
-333 VSSYVEVDGAA
+333 VASFISSQNNA
-344 APGTMYGSI
+344 GTTGGSI
-353 DDGSDASNTVM
+353 VSNEEDAENTLF

-385 LASAIAPRVSGH
+385 LASAIAPQVSGH
-397 EDIKKGVLLMLMGGV
+397 EDIKKGILLMLMGGV
-412 QKQTAEGVKLRGDIN
+412 QKQTPEGVKLRGDIN

-440 FLKFVASFY
+440 FLKFIASFY

-457 KASTAAGLTASVT
+457 KASSAAGLTASVS
-470 RDVDANDVVIEP
+470 RDPEINDVVIEP

-533 SILAAANPKYGT
+533 SILAAANPKYGR

-554 NVDFSEPILSRFD
+554 NVDLTEPILSRFD

-572 LDRINPEDDKRISE
+572 LDRINPEDDKRIGD
-586 HIIQLRNPNHTAT
+586 HIVQLRLAAGGSARSNS
-599 QRQEVSTQELLQY
+599 QSVQEVSTQELLQY
-612 IKLGKQIKPRLTEP
+612 IKLAKQVKPHITEP
-626 ARRRVIRYYTAMRQ
+626 ARRRIVKYYTAMRQ
-640 HEKSSYRRAY
+640 NEKSSYRRAY
-650 RVTVRQLESLIRL
+650 RVTVRQLESLVRL

-679 HVDEAYALLRGS
+679 HVEEAYALLKGS
-691 IRRIDQA
+691 IRRIDQS
-698 NVEFELTEEERP
+698 NVEFDLGDEASDEPMGDEAADRGSAD
-710 PVEETMDDGTAMDVT
+710 ETMEDVDDS
-725 DGAGAETQARR
+725 ETQAKR
-736 KPKKLQIGYAEYE
+736 KPKRLMIGFAEYE

-782 ESSIQTESM
+782 EGSIQTESA
-791 LLDTQRMIELVIER
+791 LLETQRMIELVIER

-810 KILIVLEES
+810 RILIVLEES
-819 KDPKNPQQRV
+819 KDPKNQQQRV

-843 FTHAA
+843 FTHATADIA
-848 TGTQVGG
+848 TTQ
-855 PATQV
+855 

>member
-1 MISRVKSVFVLRSI
+1 MSTSN
-15 PPRQFRPL
+15 
-23 FLVMATTAG
+23 

-42 LQFLLKFKKSFIEDP
+42 LQFLLKFKKSFIEDA
-57 SVGGES
+57 SVGGEPFYVS
-63 HYISRIK
+63 KVK
-70 EMKQNGVRNLL
+70 EMKMNGVRNLL
-81 VDFKH
+81 IDFKH
-86 ISELNA
+86 ISELNS

-97 DPLDFEMVISQHFLR
+97 DPLDFEMVIQQHYLR

-125 RSINPEITEW
+125 RSINSEVTEW

-142 FALGFYNLGDT
+142 FGLGFYNLGEI
-153 KGIRSLRTRA
+153 KGLRSLRTRG
-163 LGELQAIGG
+163 LGQLQALGG

-184 IVGVFE
+184 VVGVFE
-190 CPECKREITGVEQ
+190 CPDCGREITGVEQ
-203 QFKYTE
+203 QFKFTE
-209 PALCLNPQCRNRG
+209 PAICLNTQCRNRRR
-222 NFILKPESSVFTD
+222 FILKPDSSVFAD
-235 WQKVRLQEHASD
+235 WQKVRLQEHAGD

-273 KITVSGALIV
+273 KVTVSGALIV

-289 LMKPGDVSKTVRREQ
+289 LMKPGDVSKSVKREQ
-304 RKKPA
+304 NKRPG
-309 DSAADGVSGIKQL
+309 DGDGGVRGIKQL
-322 GVRNLSYKICF
+322 GVRDLSYKTCF
-333 VSSYVEVDGAA
+333 VASFVATEATASSANGPVIQA
-344 APGTMYGSI
+344 T
-353 DDGSDASNTVM
+353 DDQAENTVF

-385 LASAIAPRVSGH
+385 LASAIAPQVSGH
-397 EDIKKGVLLMLMGGV
+397 EDIKKGILLMLMGGV
-412 QKQTAEGVKLRGDIN
+412 QKQTPEGVKLRGDIN

-457 KASTAAGLTASVT
+457 KASSAAGLTASVS
-470 RDVDANDVVIEP
+470 RDPEINDVVIEP

-533 SILAAANPKYGT
+533 SILAAANPKWGR
-545 YDPSKSLRQ
+545 YDPSKSLKQ
-554 NVDFSEPILSRFD
+554 NVDLSEPIMSRFD

-572 LDRINPEDDKRISE
+572 LDRTNPEDDKRIAD
-586 HIIQLRNPNHTAT
+586 HIVNLRLLSNRGGVPAA
-599 QRQEVSTQELLQY
+599 RPEVTTEELLQY

-626 ARRRVIRYYTAMRQ
+626 ARRRVIKYYTALRQ
-640 HEKSSYRRAY
+640 NEKSCYRKAY

-663 SEALAR
+663 SEGLAR

-691 IRRIDQA
+691 IKRIDQST
-698 NVEFELTEEERP
+698 VELDLPEDE
-710 PVEETMDDGTAMDVT
+710 PVVGEDGVVRETADDGTAMDVT
-725 DGAGAETQARR
+725 DGDGETQAKR
-736 KPKKLQIGYAEYE
+736 KPLRLQIGYAEYE

-760 QEEAEL
+760 EEEAEL

-772 ELIAWYIMQV
+772 ELIAWYIMQM
-782 ESSIQTESM
+782 ESSITTESV
-791 LLDTQRMIELVIER
+791 LIDTQRMIELIIER
-805 LVNKD
+805 LVKKD
-810 KILIVLEES
+810 KILIVLEEA

-843 FTHAA
+843 STLTAVAA
-848 TGTQVGG
+848 PTQV
-855 PATQV
+855 

>member
-1 MISRVKSVFVLRSI
+1 
-15 PPRQFRPL
+15 
-23 FLVMATTAG
+23 MANVSS

-42 LQFLLKFKKSFIEDP
+42 LQFLLRFRKSFIEEANR
-57 SVGGES
+57 GEAFYVS
-63 HYISRIK
+63 KVK
-70 EMKQNGVRNLL
+70 EMKQTGVRNLL

-92 DDLDF
+92 EDLDF
-97 DPLDFEMVISQHFLR
+97 DPLDFEMVIQLHYLR

-125 RSINPEITEW
+125 RSISSEVTEW
-135 VASSPHP
+135 VSSSPHP
-142 FALGFYNLGDT
+142 FGLGFYNLGE
-153 KGIRSLRTRA
+153 IQSLRALRTRG
-163 LGELQAIGG
+163 LGQLQALGG
-172 TVTRTSEVKPEL
+172 TVTRTSDVKPEL
-184 IVGVFE
+184 TLGVFI
-190 CPECKREITGVEQ
+190 CPECQREITGIEQ
-203 QFKYTE
+203 QFKFTE
-209 PALCLNPQCRNRG
+209 PAICPEQRCRNRKG
-222 NFILKPESSVFTD
+222 FILKPESSIFAD
-235 WQKVRLQEHASD
+235 WQKIRLQEHAGD

-273 KITVSGALIV
+273 KVVVTGALIV
-283 VPDVPA
+283 VPDVPS
-289 LMKPGDVSKTVRREQ
+289 LMKPGDVSKSVRREQ
-304 RKKPA
+304 SKKPIEA
-309 DSAADGVSGIKQL
+309 SGDGGVRGIKQL
-322 GVRNLSYKICF
+322 GVRDLTYKTCF
-333 VSSYVEVDGAA
+333 VASFISSQNN
-344 APGTMYGSI
+344 
-353 DDGSDASNTVM
+353 ASTTGGNIVSNEEEAENTLF

-385 LASAIAPRVSGH
+385 LASAIAPQVSGH
-397 EDIKKGVLLMLMGGV
+397 EDIKKGILLMLMGGV
-412 QKQTAEGVKLRGDIN
+412 QKQTPEGVKLRGDIN

-457 KASTAAGLTASVT
+457 KASSAAGLTASVS
-470 RDVDANDVVIEP
+470 RDPEINDVVIEP

-533 SILAAANPKYGT
+533 SILAAANPKYGR

-554 NVDFSEPILSRFD
+554 NVDLTEPILSRFD

-572 LDRINPEDDKRISE
+572 LDRINPEDDKRIGD
-586 HIIQLRNPNHTAT
+586 HIVQLRLAAGGNARANS
-599 QRQEVSTQELLQY
+599 QSVQEVSTQELLQY
-612 IKLGKQIKPRLTEP
+612 IKLAKQVKPHITEP
-626 ARRRVIRYYTAMRQ
+626 ARRRIVKYYTAMRQ
-640 HEKSSYRRAY
+640 NEKSSYRRAY
-650 RVTVRQLESLIRL
+650 RVTVRQLESLVRL

-679 HVDEAYALLRGS
+679 HVEEAYALLKGS
-691 IRRIDQA
+691 IRRIDQS
-698 NVEFELTEEERP
+698 NVEFDLEGDAADEPMGEDATDRGTAD
-710 PVEETMDDGTAMDVT
+710 ETMEDADD
-725 DGAGAETQARR
+725 AETQAKR
-736 KPKKLQIGYAEYE
+736 KPKRLMIGFAEYE

-760 QEEAEL
+760 EEEAEL

-782 ESSIQTESM
+782 EGSIQTESA
-791 LLDTQRMIELVIER
+791 LLETQRMIELVIER

-810 KILIVLEES
+810 RILIVLEDS

-843 FTHAA
+843 FTHASADVAA
-848 TGTQVGG
+848 TTQ
-855 PATQV
+855 